1 MSNTKILFCSLKSLC
16 HLKELSHKNP
26 PANAGDPVSIPGLV
40 EKIPW
45 KGEWQHAPALLPGEF
60 HGLRSLV
67 SYSPWGCKEQDTT
80 EQLT

>member
-40 EKIPW
+40 ETIPW
-45 KGEWQHAPALLPGEF
+45 KEEWQHTPALTLAWRIPWTEKPG
-60 HGLRSLV
+60 GL
-67 SYSPWGCKEQDTT
+67 
-80 EQLT
+80 